1 MNNNTINLNQEE
13 QKELKG
19 LYAKLSN
26 LYKER
31 AKLEVLKKDREEN
44 LKEEI
49 ASACNIINK
58 QGETQSSKVKMP
70 LVNAILDELYR
81 DKPNK
86 EEIKASTMEDYKL
99 AINNKEVNED
109 CIKSYISSDES
120 IKENNDSIKEVYK
133 ESSILSK
140 EILDALNALLKDE
153 YKLHLNDELVKG
165 GYEIKETKGKE
176 ELLELKELIKKL
188 VG

>member
-1 MNNNTINLNQEE
+1 
-13 QKELKG
+13 
-19 LYAKLSN
+19 
-26 LYKER
+26 
-31 AKLEVLKKDREEN
+31 
-44 LKEEI
+44 
-49 ASACNIINK
+49 
-58 QGETQSSKVKMP
+58 MP

-86 EEIKASTMEDYKL
+86 EELKADTMEDYKL
-99 AINNKEVNED
+99 AIKNKEVNED

-120 IKENNDSIKEVYK
+120 VKENNDFIKEAYK

-176 ELLELKELIKKL
+176 EILELKELIKKL